1 VDIDLLKTFLEVN
14 RTRHFGRAA
23 DNLFLTQSAVSSRI
37 RQLEEAV
44 GADLFTRTRND
55 IQLTPAGSRL
65 LKYAESILNTWNR
78 ARQEASLGEANT
90 LSLAIGGMAS
100 LWDVLL
106 QSWIQTLPQH
116 FPSLVLQAEAH
127 GRDALV
133 RKLRDGVLDV
143 AFMFEPPQVAD
154 LHAREVATIRLMM
167 VSSSP
172 DLGAREAI
180 GDGYVMVDWGTSFA
194 IAHARHFPDMP
205 PPRLRVGLGRMALAF
220 VLERGGATYLAERM
234 VMEHLASG
242 RLHRVADAPVI
253 DHQVYAVWTAGGDRK
268 LLLEQALRLISP
280 PVNASTD
287 LPANATARALA

>member
-23 DNLFLTQSAVSSRI
+23 DNLFLTQSAVSTRI

-65 LKYAESILNTWNR
+65 LKYAESIVNTWNR
-78 ARQEASLGEANT
+78 ARQEASLGETNK

-106 QSWIQTLPQH
+106 QSWIQTLSRQ

-127 GRDALV
+127 SHDALI

-143 AFMFEPPQVAD
+143 AFMFEPPQVAE
-154 LHAREVATIRLMM
+154 LEVREVATLRLIM
-167 VSSSP
+167 VSSRPRLS
-172 DLGAREAI
+172 AREAI
-180 GDGYVMVDWGTSFA
+180 GDGYVMTDWGTSFA

-220 VLERGGATYLAERM
+220 LLEQGGATYLAERM
-234 VMEHLASG
+234 VTEHLASG
-242 RLHRVADAPVI
+242 CLHRIEDAPEI
-253 DHQVYAVWTAGGDRK
+253 DHEVYAVWTAGGERHP
-268 LLLEQALRLISP
+268 LLEQALRFISSP
-280 PVNASTD
+280 GTTSIAAST
-287 LPANATARALA
+287 RVLAKAD

>member
-1 VDIDLLKTFLEVN
+1 VDIDLLKTFLEIN

-78 ARQEASLGEANT
+78 ARQEASLGETNK
-90 LSLAIGGMAS
+90 LSLAVGGMAS
-100 LWDVLL
+100 LWDILL
-106 QSWIQTLPQH
+106 QNWIHTLSQH

-127 GRDALV
+127 GRDALI

-143 AFMFEPPQVAD
+143 GFMFEPPQAAE
-154 LHAREVATIRLMM
+154 LHVREIATIRLTM
-167 VSSSP
+167 VSSTP
-172 DLGAREAI
+172 ALVAREAI

-194 IAHARHFPDMP
+194 ITHARHFPDMP

-220 VLERGGATYLAERM
+220 VLERGGAAYLAERT
-234 VMEHLASG
+234 VTEHLARG
-242 RLHRVADAPVI
+242 QLHRVADAPVI
-253 DHQVYAVWTAGGDRK
+253 DHQVYAVWTSGSDRNA
-268 LLLEQALRLISP
+268 LLEQALRFIS
-280 PVNASTD
+280 STVA
-287 LPANATARALA
+287 PESARGSALVEAG